1 MFKNSSA
8 QYQEKKLMKVI
19 KIFLKQKKRSNYMVV
34 NITKISQKMAV
45 YRNRLSIE
53 KNNIE

>member
-8 QYQEKKLMKVI
+8 QYQEKKLKKGI

-45 YRNRLSIE
+45 YRNRLCIE